1 MQHANFRSTRK
12 EERKR
17 KHATVKEH
25 QLTVTTMQDE
35 EVAPGQKRPGNV
47 GEKPPNTE
55 TDNVEHCVGIEDR
68 NGDETN
74 HVYGNCSNK
83 LGGGGFTVKLPKPST
98 GASQLPKPSSKE
110 LEAVV
115 DKLQKRD
122 VYLIFA
128 EPVTEDV
135 APGYFSIIK
144 KPMDFKCIREKVRNG
159 RYQSFDEL
167 WIDVE
172 LMLNNAMTYNEPH
185 TIFYKEAY
193 ALLAVSR
200 KIVEQAKRRWQRKVV
215 AKIAATGDERVKLPQ
230 GWDTPVPSGSV
241 PIDDEDKAEDTSAP
255 VKLSVKAAA
264 ANEIKERLA
273 EVEHVNKN
281 VHLKKKQRNLGALQG
296 GANAEGV
303 PFVDKTCSMVP
314 QRFALPIDGYARS
327 ICRFAAR
334 LHGRARELCLARAVP
349 FLPWERSGHN
359 MFGESTQT
367 LPGRLHIPSTSNRP
381 TKKETNDPISVFSQP
396 LVGVRLAEET
406 MSASKS
412 TEDHSSAPGSMGT
425 ASQEATHTETE
436 TCKDTTEKKVASTPP
451 TSETA
456 VPGHKPP
463 GVTATARPVTSAGLL
478 EKKQQ
483 WNGALGNTTSSTA
496 VSHKTPVNH
505 LQGNFGMAPKRPG
518 TEEKRKAASSSPADV
533 KPSLF
538 HKQHNHGRS
547 SAHLLVQQL
556 QPNLPFKLQPSMN
569 LKTEESKRAVLAA
582 VQKLQAYQSGML
594 QGQGQ
599 KK

>member
-1 MQHANFRSTRK
+1 MQ
-12 EERKR
+12 EED
-17 KHATVKEH
+17 AA
-25 QLTVTTMQDE
+25 L
-35 EVAPGQKRPGNV
+35 GQKRPGNV
-47 GEKPPNTE
+47 GQKPSNTE
-55 TDNVEHCVGIEDR
+55 TDKVGNRVGIDDR
-68 NGDETN
+68 NGDDTN
-74 HVYGNCSNK
+74 HASDICNNK
-83 LGGGGFTVKLPKPST
+83 PGGGGFTVKLPKPST
-98 GASQLPKPSSKE
+98 GASQLPKPSIKE
-110 LEAVV
+110 LETVV

-144 KPMDFKCIREKVRNG
+144 KPMDFKCIRDKVRNG

-167 WIDVE
+167 WMDVE

-193 ALLAVSR
+193 ALLAVTH

-215 AKIAATGDERVKLPQ
+215 AKIAATGDEKVKLPV
-230 GWDTPVPSGSV
+230 GWDTPVPSSSV
-241 PIDDEDKAEDTSAP
+241 LIDDEDKGEDTNAP

-273 EVEHVNKN
+273 EVEHVNKH

-303 PFVDKTCSMVP
+303 PFVDKSCSMVP

-349 FLPWERSGHN
+349 FLPWEPSGHN

-367 LPGRLHIPSTSNRP
+367 LPGRLHVPSTSNRP
-381 TKKETNDPISVFSQP
+381 MKKDTNDPISVFPQP
-396 LVGVRLAEET
+396 LVGERLVEET
-406 MSASKS
+406 TVASKS
-412 TEDHSSAPGSMGT
+412 TEDHSSAPGSTGT
-425 ASQEATHTETE
+425 ASQDPTRTEPE
-436 TCKDTTEKKVASTPP
+436 TCKDTTEEKVAITPP
-451 TSETA
+451 ASETA
-456 VPGHKPP
+456 VPGHKSP
-463 GVTATARPVTSAGLL
+463 GVSPTARPVTSAGLL
-478 EKKQQ
+478 ERKQP
-483 WNGALGNTTSSTA
+483 WNGTLGNTTSSTA
-496 VSHKTPVNH
+496 VSHKTPLH
-505 LQGNFGMAPKRPG
+505 QGQSSFGMASKRHG
-518 TEEKRKAASSSPADV
+518 TEEKRKAASSSSADV

-547 SAHLLVQQL
+547 SGHLLVQQL

-582 VQKLQAYQSGML
+582 VQKLQAYQSGVL